1 MTGVQTCA
9 LPIWGLA
16 GETWSFMAMTAK
28 LGGETWFNLGDRDL
42 ATHIART
49 RRLRAGES
57 LSAITTSLCERLG
70 IAARIVPMSDDP
82 VRTIVVTDTGDLSFQ
97 HYFVRLKCEPVLK
110 ALRFEGAA
118 TARPAAGLLAA
129 LDDAALGGIVIC
141 PSNPYL
147 SVQPILEV
155 PGIRERLAARRVPLV
170 AVSPIVGGRA
180 IKGPA
185 AKILRELGHEP
196 SALAVARHYAGLID
210 ALVLDEADAALA
222 PAVEALGMRAV
233 VTDTIMRDAPSARAL
248 AQTSLDAVARLRA
261 R

>member
-1 MTGVQTCA
+1 
-9 LPIWGLA
+9 
-16 GETWSFMAMTAK
+16 
-28 LGGETWFNLGDRDL
+28 
-42 ATHIART
+42 
-49 RRLRAGES
+49 
-57 LSAITTSLCERLG
+57 
-70 IAARIVPMSDDP
+70 VPLSDDP
-82 VRTIVVTDTGDLSFQ
+82 VRTIVVTDAGDLSFQ

-210 ALVLDEADAALA
+210 ALVLDQADAALA